1 MTKVMLDLQYGIPFN
16 LFENELLGAVVLS
29 LYCDARGIEA
39 DGTVGRGWW
48 ADGLTNQDKWGSRLW
63 ELNRSKDVPETLRI
77 AEDYAK
83 SALSWLI
90 EDGIASNVSIQAYSP
105 KRTVLGL
112 LIKFE
117 NHSINLEVANALR
130 P

>member
-1 MTKVMLDLQYGIPFN
+1 MTKVVLDLQYGIPFN
-16 LFENELLGAVVLS
+16 LYEDELLGAVILS
-29 LYCDARGIEA
+29 LYCDARGVES
-39 DGTVGRGWW
+39 DGSVGRGWW
-48 ADGLTNQDKWGSRLW
+48 ADGLTERDRWGSRLW
-63 ELNRSKDVPETLRI
+63 ELIRSKDIPETLRI

-83 SALSWLI
+83 AALSWI
-90 EDGIASNVSIQAYSP
+90 VDDGVASNVSVMAYSP

-112 LIKFE
+112 LVKID

>member
-1 MTKVMLDLQYGIPFN
+1 MTKVVLDLQYGIPFN
-16 LFENELLGAVVLS
+16 LYENELLGAVVLS

-63 ELNRSKDVPETLRI
+63 ELNRSKDIPETLRM

-112 LIKFE
+112 LIKFD
-117 NHSINLEVANALR
+117 NYSINLEVANALR